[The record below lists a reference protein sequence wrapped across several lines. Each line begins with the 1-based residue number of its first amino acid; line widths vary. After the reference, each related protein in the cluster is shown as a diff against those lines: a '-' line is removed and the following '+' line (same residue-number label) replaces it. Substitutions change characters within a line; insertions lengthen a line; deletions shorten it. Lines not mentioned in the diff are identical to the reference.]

1 MRVFFTCEIVFLKR
15 EDRVLKTSSQLPLAR
30 RSFLSRLGVGLS
42 AFGATLGG
50 GASTARAQSPQE
62 GRWQPS
68 RHSTDDWFDQLP
80 GKHRFFF
87 DTTSPGA
94 IGQAIAFATNYFT
107 ANKSGYGLEDGDLAV
122 VICVRHQSTAFAF
135 NDAMWAKYGAPLAER
150 AGFTDPKTKQPPT
163 INVYNSSAY
172 TELANRGITVD
183 ALIKRGVHFAVCG
196 LSTRANAAAIA
207 QKTGGK
213 ADEIFAELAAQLV
226 GNAHLVPAGI
236 VAVNRAQEHG
246 YSFAYVG

>member
-1 MRVFFTCEIVFLKR
+1 MFKN
-15 EDRVLKTSSQLPLAR
+15 SSQLPLAR
-30 RSFLSRLGVGLS
+30 RSFLSR
-42 AFGATLGG
+42 FGAGMTAIGTTFVG
-50 GASTARAQSPQE
+50 PSTASAQSSPE

-68 RHSTDDWFDQLP
+68 RHATDDWLDQVP

-94 IGQAIAFATNYFT
+94 IAQAIAFATNYFT
-107 ANKSGYGLEDGDLAV
+107 ANKSGYGLEDADLAV

-150 AGFTDPKTKQPPT
+150 ANFTDPKTKQPPT
-163 INVYNSSAY
+163 VNVYNTSGY
-172 TELANRGITVD
+172 DTLPNRGITVD

-196 LSTRANAAAIA
+196 LSTRANATFIA

-213 ADEIFAELAAQLV
+213 ADDIFAELVAHLV

-246 YSFAYVG
+246 YSLAYVG

>member
-1 MRVFFTCEIVFLKR
+1 MTAVGATFGAG
-15 EDRVLKTSSQLPLAR
+15 TSSVA
-30 RSFLSRLGVGLS
+30 
-42 AFGATLGG
+42 
-50 GASTARAQSPQE
+50 AQSSPE
-62 GRWQPS
+62 SRWQPS
-68 RHSTDDWFDQLP
+68 RHATDDWFDQVP

-94 IGQAIAFATNYFT
+94 IAQAIAFATNYFT
-107 ANKSGYGLEDGDLAV
+107 ANKSGYGLEDSDLAV

-150 AGFTDPKTKQPPT
+150 ANFTDPKTKQPPT
-163 INVYNSSAY
+163 INVYNSTAY
-172 TELANRGITVD
+172 GPENLANRGITVD

-196 LSTRANAAAIA
+196 LSTRANATFIA

-213 ADEIFAELAAQLV
+213 ADDIFAELTSHLV
-226 GNAHLVPAGI
+226 GNAHVVPAGI

-246 YSFAYVG
+246 YSLAYVA